1 MKEIFLVT
9 KTEFDTLENSIGNAI
24 TQDTFPYYFTSQEEA
39 QEYVRKEEKRIKKYQ
54 GWDGKMY
61 PYFLIK
67 KYDPLEANN
76 EENEEKAILS
86 LETVLRHYYATL
98 KEGAKLVTYLQDNKI
113 RVEQYL
119 KHGKV
124 DISFDFK
131 TLEKEQSEGF

>member
-9 KTEFDTLENSIGNAI
+9 RTEFDNLENSIENAI
-24 TQDTFPYYFTSQEEA
+24 IQDTFPYYFTSGKEA
-39 QEYVRKEEKRIKKYQ
+39 QEYVRKEEKRIKEYQ

-67 KYDPLEANN
+67 RYDPLEANN

-124 DISFDFK
+124 DISFDFE
-131 TLEKEQSEGF
+131 TLEKEQSED

>member
-9 KTEFDTLENSIGNAI
+9 KTEFDKIKNSIGNAI
-24 TQDTFPYYFTSQEEA
+24 IKDTFPYYFTSKEEA

-54 GWDGKMY
+54 SWDGKKY

-67 KYDPLEANN
+67 RYKPLEASN